1 MAETAVRLCE
11 SSDAEIFRRDGDR
24 LLLVAHHGPIPS
36 RTLAVPLVRG
46 TFNGRTVL
54 DGRTFHVADLQ
65 SETDEFPCDSG
76 SRAGRRPS
84 LGGYVTGTGAT
95 RGCPPPEGV
104 DVAYPLSFIFR
115 QRLVISSLL
124 LREAA
129 FNSRNAGRSGQKEP
143 Q

>member
-1 MAETAVRLCE
+1 VHNLSNAWRRRWSKAATSEILRVIASSPTDIQPVFDAVAETAVRLCE

-76 SRAGRRPS
+76 SWAGRRPS

-95 RGCPPPEGV
+95 RGVP
-104 DVAYPLSFIFR
+104 
-115 QRLVISSLL
+115 
-124 LREAA
+124 AA
-129 FNSRNAGRSGQKEP
+129 GGR
-143 Q
+143 

>member
-1 MAETAVRLCE
+1 MHNLSNAWRRRWSKAATSEILRVIASSPTDIQPVFDAVAETAVRLCE

-76 SRAGRRPS
+76 SWAGRRPS

-95 RGCPPPEGV
+95 RGVP
-104 DVAYPLSFIFR
+104 
-115 QRLVISSLL
+115 
-124 LREAA
+124 AA
-129 FNSRNAGRSGQKEP
+129 GGR
-143 Q
+143 